1 MGGMLG
7 EGLGL
12 DVEKGPY
19 VFQHTDSVFLTK
31 IFFCYTI
38 RCMLANFDKYQLNLL
53 KENNV

>member
-1 MGGMLG
+1 MLG